1 MNANSVPKFF
11 PTLILNTNLFENL
24 TPFTKLVQRQNL
36 QTIICLLVRNCRCSS
51 HIERPNSCTHH
62 LTSAMVCYSGVVQTV
77 VMKYSL
83 CLVRRVHIMCTCAH
97 MMFVELLRWRCCPP
111 AACCVLQVYTTSLMR
126 SSNVLRVDC
135 VQKNSVNLIKI
146 LSREFLKIAKG
157 QNSARSCTI
166 SFGRPLTLRLEKS
179 K

>member
-1 MNANSVPKFF
+1 
-11 PTLILNTNLFENL
+11 
-24 TPFTKLVQRQNL
+24 
-36 QTIICLLVRNCRCSS
+36 
-51 HIERPNSCTHH
+51 
-62 LTSAMVCYSGVVQTV
+62 
-77 VMKYSL
+77 MKYSL

-179 K
+179 KQCKILHYFKGKLKLVQKLNTILIGFALFFLYTVYTKYVRASHQRHCVHLQLAARRWRTATPSQ